1 MMFRGSWWDLPGPR
15 GFILDVLDALED
27 GSSVILALPPSVPD
41 GLYDSLIAEL
51 DDRGTL
57 RWRAIDIAGPK
68 RIAQL
73 MADELVPLV
82 RRSPRSLGDEIVYDP
97 GLGTTVVSVTGLN
110 ETGRFREFAAFL
122 AEFLSGVRKVRTTR
136 RFPRLLF
143 SLPHSLL
150 RDPKIEAS
158 PNIVRILEW
167 KGRVSPS
174 DMHLYVATRM
184 QGRHGPGPTNL
195 YERIVVELAGWD
207 PKLADELCRW
217 NDDDLLGPQ
226 QQLQALAV
234 EWDKATLGWREGT
247 QDSFGARQVNHI
259 LYHIT
264 NDHDDEVNRRLW
276 RAHVA
281 EIFPWLEEIRMHL
294 IDRFRNEIRLPHM
307 LQTNEII
314 EDPNLLE
321 IGQLY
326 WNLKYSAGLTEDQ
339 LNLVNV
345 CRRAR
350 NDLAHRRPVRTL
362 RLRQL
367 ETEWKQSLHRKLTN

>member
-1 MMFRGSWWDLPGPR
+1 MRKGC
-15 GFILDVLDALED
+15 
-27 GSSVILALPPSVPD
+27 
-41 GLYDSLIAEL
+41 
-51 DDRGTL
+51 
-57 RWRAIDIAGPK
+57 
-68 RIAQL
+68 
-73 MADELVPLV
+73 
-82 RRSPRSLGDEIVYDP
+82 
-97 GLGTTVVSVTGLN
+97 
-110 ETGRFREFAAFL
+110 AA
-122 AEFLSGVRKVRTTR
+122 
-136 RFPRLLF
+136 
-143 SLPHSLL
+143 H
-150 RDPKIEAS
+150 
-158 PNIVRILEW
+158 
-167 KGRVSPS
+167 
-174 DMHLYVATRM
+174 
-184 QGRHGPGPTNL
+184 
-195 YERIVVELAGWD
+195 
-207 PKLADELCRW
+207 
-217 NDDDLLGPQ
+217 
-226 QQLQALAV
+226 
-234 EWDKATLGWREGT
+234 KATLGWREGT

-264 NDHDDEVNRRLW
+264 NDDDDEVNRRLW

>member
-1 MMFRGSWWDLPGPR
+1 
-15 GFILDVLDALED
+15 LDVLDALE
-27 GSSVILALPPSVPD
+27 GGCSVILALPPGVPD
-41 GLYDSLIAEL
+41 GLHDSLIAEL
-51 DDRGTL
+51 DDRGAL
-57 RWRAIDIAGPK
+57 RWRAIDIAGSK

-73 MADELVPLV
+73 MADELIPLA

-110 ETGRFREFAAFL
+110 ETGRFKEFTAFL
-122 AEFLSGVRKVRTTR
+122 AEFLTGVRKVRATR

-143 SLPHSLL
+143 NLPHSLL
-150 RDPKIEAS
+150 GDPRIEAS

-167 KGRVSPS
+167 TGRVSSS

-195 YERIVVELAGWD
+195 YERIVIELAGWD
-207 PKLADELCRW
+207 PKLADELCQL

-226 QQLQALAV
+226 RQLQALAA
-234 EWDKATLGWREGT
+234 EWDRTTLGWQEGT
-247 QDSFGARQVNHI
+247 QDSVGARQVNHI
-259 LYHIT
+259 LYHIAI
-264 NDHDDEVNRRLW
+264 DDDDEVKNRLW

-281 EIFPWLEEIRMHL
+281 EVFPWLEEIRMYL
-294 IDRFRNEIRLPHM
+294 IDRFRDDIKLPHV

-314 EDPNLLE
+314 EDPHLLE

-326 WNLKYSAGLTEDQ
+326 WNLKYAAGLPEYR
-339 LNLVNV
+339 LNLVNL

-350 NDLAHRRPVRTL
+350 NDLAHRRPIGTP

-367 ETEWKQSLHRKLTN
+367 ESEWRQVDSSQRT